1 MASTYL
7 TRTAGTPTLNSKY
20 TFSFWVKR
28 HKLTY
33 SECFIFD
40 AREDGSNRFK
50 LSFQSADKIECFNLN
65 GGANTFDFVTNRMFR
80 DPSAWYHIVLAVDT
94 TLSSATD
101 RVKLYVNGV
110 QETSFA
116 SYNFNG
122 SQSDTNNIFNENGRA
137 ITIGAYNGGG
147 SYNNNADVSLT
158 HVHFV
163 DGTAYTPSTFGETD
177 STSGIWKPKTSP
189 TVTYGNNGFFLKFEN
204 SGAMGTDSS
213 GNSNTWTVAG
223 TLTQNVDTP
232 SNNFAVMNPLDNYYT
247 VNTFTNAANTVTTPN
262 SGYSG
267 AIGGM
272 GVSAGK
278 WYFEFK
284 PISKTGDADEYAVGI
299 TGAPVTS
306 TNQPHWKLATG
317 YMYGAV
323 NGNVFNN
330 DSGSAYG
337 NTYTAGDII
346 GVAMDLDNNKL
357 YFSKNGTFQNSGVPT
372 SGSTGTGA
380 TSITAASSTPIG
392 FYLPCCA
399 FSSNSYG
406 AVMAFNFGSGYFQTT
421 AVASANADGN
431 GIGAFEYAVPSG
443 YYALCTK
450 NIKEFG

>member
-1 MASTYL
+1 MASTFIS
-7 TRTAGTPTLNSKY
+7 R
-20 TFSFWVKR
+20 TFSGTYNSGTISMWLKR
-28 HKLTY
+28 SNIGSQY
-33 SECFIFD
+33 IFYNESASD
-40 AREDGSNRFK
+40 SNDYGLIQFDSSDR
-50 LSFQSADKIECFNLN
+50 IEFM
-65 GGANTFDFVTNRMFR
+65 TVTNGTHTQKLITNRVFR
-80 DPSAWYHIVLAVDT
+80 DTSSFYHFVFAMDT
-94 TLSSATD
+94 DNSTADNRL
-101 RVKLYVNGV
+101 RIYVNGV
-110 QETSFA
+110 EETS
-116 SYNFNG
+116 YNTRANG
-122 SQSDTNNIFNENGRA
+122 SQGDTNYMFQTSATNKHRLFA
-137 ITIGAYNGGG
+137 SSGG
-147 SYNNNADVSLT
+147 SACFSGLAT
-158 HVHFV
+158 HIHIVPNSQLAPTV
-163 DGTAYTPSTFGETD
+163 FGETD
-177 STSGIWKPKTSP
+177 STSGIWKPKTAPS
-189 TVTYGNNGFFLKFEN
+189 VTYTAQGAFLKFEN
-204 SGAMGTDSS
+204 SGNLDLDSS
-213 GNSNTWTVAG
+213 GNNLTFTTSG

-232 SNNFAVMNPLDNYYT
+232 SNVFANMSSLDNYYT

-272 GVSAGK
+272 GVSSGK

-306 TNQPHWKLATG
+306 VNQPHWKLATG

-421 AVASANADGN
+421 AVTSANADAN
-431 GIGAFEYAVPSG
+431 GHGAFEYSVPSG

>member
-1 MASTYL
+1 MASTYI
-7 TRTAGTPTLNSKY
+7 TQTISDGGNTKS
-20 TFSFWVKR
+20 TFSAWVKR
-28 HKLTY
+28 SGLDSTQYLFHTSENTNNDVKIIFNSSNNLRVLGVVSGSTVLNLT
-33 SECFIFD
+33 
-40 AREDGSNRFK
+40 
-50 LSFQSADKIECFNLN
+50 
-65 GGANTFDFVTNRMFR
+65 TNRVFR
-80 DPSAWYHIVLAVDT
+80 DNSAFYHIVISFDLTQSTEA
-94 TLSSATD
+94 D
-101 RVKLYVNGV
+101 RIKMYINGV
-110 QETSFA
+110 QETSFSTA
-116 SYNFNG
+116 TYPSQNYSSLRLNNNG
-122 SQSDTNNIFNENGRA
+122 DRR
-137 ITIGAYNGGG
+137 TIGTIYDGGG
-147 SYNNNADVSLT
+147 SAGSGYFDGLLT
-158 HVHFV
+158 HIHWT
-163 DGTAYTPSTFGETD
+163 DNYAYAATDFGETD
-177 STSGIWKPKTSP
+177 STSGIWKAKPSP
-189 TVTYGNNGFFLKFEN
+189 SITYGTNGFFLKFEN
-204 SGAMGTDSS
+204 SGNLDLDSS
-213 GNSNTWTVAG
+213 GNNLTFTTSG

-247 VNTFTNAANTVTTPN
+247 VNTFSNAANTVTTPN

-267 AIGGM
+267 AIGGI

-330 DSGSAYG
+330 DSGAAYG

-392 FYLPCCA
+392 FYMPCCA

-421 AVASANADGN
+421 AVASANADAN
-431 GIGAFEYAVPSG
+431 GFGAFEYTVPSG

>member
-1 MASTYL
+1 M
-7 TRTAGTPTLNSKY
+7 
-20 TFSFWVKR
+20 
-28 HKLTY
+28 
-33 SECFIFD
+33 
-40 AREDGSNRFK
+40 
-50 LSFQSADKIECFNLN
+50 
-65 GGANTFDFVTNRMFR
+65 
-80 DPSAWYHIVLAVDT
+80 
-94 TLSSATD
+94 SS
-101 RVKLYVNGV
+101 
-110 QETSFA
+110 
-116 SYNFNG
+116 
-122 SQSDTNNIFNENGRA
+122 
-137 ITIGAYNGGG
+137 
-147 SYNNNADVSLT
+147 
-158 HVHFV
+158 
-163 DGTAYTPSTFGETD
+163 
-177 STSGIWKPKTSP
+177 
-189 TVTYGNNGFFLKFEN
+189 
-204 SGAMGTDSS
+204 
-213 GNSNTWTVAG
+213 
-223 TLTQNVDTP
+223 
-232 SNNFAVMNPLDNYYT
+232 LDNYYT

-272 GVSAGK
+272 GVSSGK

-421 AVASANADGN
+421 AVTSANADAN
-431 GIGAFEYAVPSG
+431 GHGAFEYSVPSG

>member
-247 VNTFTNAANTVTTPN
+247 VNTFSNGNTTVTTPN

-272 GVSAGK
+272 GVSSGK

>member
-1 MASTYL
+1 MASTRIY
-7 TRTAGTPTLNSKY
+7 RTAGTPTSTKKFTL
-20 TFSFWVKR
+20 SFWCKKAGKGVDQFVFNTTTDANNR
-28 HKLTY
+28 CQVQFSDADQLD
-33 SECFIFD
+33 FICKVS
-40 AREDGSNRFK
+40 GSNVARLK
-50 LSFQSADKIECFNLN
+50 TTRK
-65 GGANTFDFVTNRMFR
+65 FR
-80 DPSAWYHIVLAVDT
+80 DPSAFYHIVAVLDT
-94 TLSSATD
+94 TQSTNTD
-101 RVKLYVNGV
+101 RIKLYINGE
-110 QETSFA
+110 QNLSANNGFA
-116 SYNFNG
+116 SETYPSQDADVNVSGTHTVGSYYNG
-122 SQSDTNNIFNENGRA
+122 S
-137 ITIGAYNGGG
+137 
-147 SYNNNADVSLT
+147 NASNYFDGLLT
-158 HVHFV
+158 HVHFT
-163 DGTAYTPSTFGETD
+163 DGYAYQASDFGETD
-177 STSGIWKPKTSP
+177 TTSGIWKPKTAPS
-189 TVTYGNNGFFLKFEN
+189 VTYGNNGFFLKFEN
-204 SGAMGTDSS
+204 SGNMDLDSS
-213 GNSNTWTVAG
+213 GNNLTFTTSG

-232 SNNFAVMNPLDNYYT
+232 TNVFANMSSLDNYYT

-272 GVSAGK
+272 GVSSGK

-421 AVASANADGN
+421 AVTSANADAN
-431 GIGAFEYAVPSG
+431 GHGAFEYSVPSG

>member
-1 MASTYL
+1 MASTRIY
-7 TRTAGTPTLNSKY
+7 RTAGSPTLNTKHTISMW
-20 TFSFWVKR
+20 FKR
-28 HKLTY
+28 TKITY
-33 SECFIFD
+33 GDCFLMDGYQD
-40 AREDGSNRFK
+40 ASNRFK
-50 LSFQSADKIECFNLN
+50 LAFDSSDRLELYNTH
-65 GGANTFDFVTNRMFR
+65 GGSYKYNVRTNRVFR
-80 DPSAWYHIVLAVDT
+80 DTASFYHLVVRIDT
-94 TLSSATD
+94 TQATASD
-101 RVKLYVNGV
+101 RVRVYVNGTE
-110 QETSFA
+110 ETSFHT
-116 SYNFNG
+116 Y
-122 SQSDTNNIFNENGRA
+122 TNVTQDDANNVVNESGA
-137 ITIGAYNGGG
+137 TISIGDYQGG
-147 SYNNNADVSLT
+147 NNAFEGLMT
-158 HVHFV
+158 HVHFI
-163 DGTAYTPSTFGETD
+163 DGTSYAPTTFGETD
-177 STSGIWKPKTSP
+177 STSGIWVPKTAPS
-189 TVTYGNNGFFLKFEN
+189 VTYGNNGFFLKFEN
-204 SGAMGTDSS
+204 SGNLDLDSS
-213 GNSNTWTVAG
+213 GNNLTFTTSG

-232 SNNFAVMNPLDNYYT
+232 TNVFANMSSLDNYYT

-284 PISKTGDADEYAVGI
+284 PVSKTGDADEYAVGI

-421 AVASANADGN
+421 AVTSANADAN
-431 GIGAFEYAVPSG
+431 GHGAFEYSVPSG

>member
-1 MASTYL
+1 MASTRIY
-7 TRTAGTPTLNSKY
+7 RTSGTPTNRKKFTISCWLKKSKLADDMQIVNFY
-20 TFSFWVKR
+20 EDASNRTQFSFN
-28 HKLTY
+28 
-33 SECFIFD
+33 SSD
-40 AREDGSNRFK
+40 
-50 LSFQSADKIECFNLN
+50 Q
-65 GGANTFDFVTNRMFR
+65 FDFIVKSGNTNTMRLKTTRVFR
-80 DPSAWYHIVLAVDT
+80 DPSAWYHIVMTVDT
-94 TLSSATD
+94 TQATNTD
-101 RVKLYVNGV
+101 RLKVYINGE
-110 QETSFA
+110 QNLSANNGFA
-116 SYNFNG
+116 SETYP
-122 SQSDTNNIFNENGRA
+122 SQNADATVGGTHN
-137 ITIGAYNGGG
+137 IGAYDNGG
-147 SYNNNADVSLT
+147 SPTLYW
-158 HVHFV
+158 
-163 DGTAYTPSTFGETD
+163 DGLLAHLHYTDGYAYAASDFGETD
-177 STSGIWKPKTSP
+177 TTSGIWKPKTAPS
-189 TVTYGNNGFFLKFEN
+189 VTYGNNGFFLKFEN
-204 SGAMGTDSS
+204 SGNMDLDSS
-213 GNSNTWTVAG
+213 GNNLTFTTSG

-232 SNNFAVMNPLDNYYT
+232 TNVFANMSSLDNYYT

-272 GVSAGK
+272 GVSSGK

-421 AVASANADGN
+421 AVTSANADAN
-431 GIGAFEYAVPSG
+431 GHGAFEYSVPSG